1 MDSEERVLPLF
12 PLNTVLFPGA
22 ALPLQIFEERYKEML
37 QDCLAADSWFGAVL
51 IKEGVE
57 VGGPAVPHTTGTVA
71 EIVQVSDEQRGR
83 FLISCVGRQ
92 RFHIKSISDELPY
105 LSGSVELL
113 AEEAD
118 QGVTPELTA
127 AVREAV
133 AAYLALVSGLGAAG
147 SGTSRSRQSP
157 SHYRT
162 SPRRRCRSIRRG
174 SRLSW
179 KSRPLRRVSGRRCHF
194 STDRQR
200 SSGEGWKK
208 GCPRDSAET
217 SDNARQ
223 PPSIPS
229 RSKTSA
235 SLATPS
241 PISSG
246 VL

>member
-22 ALPLQIFEERYKEML
+22 ALPLQIFEERYKQML
-37 QDCLAADSWFGAVL
+37 QDCLAADSRFGAVL

-92 RFHIKSISDELPY
+92 RFHIRSISDELPY

-118 QGVTPELTA
+118 QGVAPELTA

-133 AAYLALVSGLGAAG
+133 AAYLALVSGLGGGWVRDVPVPTEPVSLSYLAAAALQVDTAQKQTLLEEPTA
-147 SGTSRSRQSP
+147 SSRLRSTLSLLHQS
-157 SHYRT
+157 T
-162 SPRRRCRSIRRG
+162 EDIRRRVAEGLSQRF
-174 SRLSW
+174 SR
-179 KSRPLRRVSGRRCHF
+179 
-194 STDRQR
+194 
-200 SSGEGWKK
+200 
-208 GCPRDSAET
+208 
-217 SDNARQ
+217 N
-223 PPSIPS
+223 
-229 RSKTSA
+229 
-235 SLATPS
+235 
-241 PISSG
+241 
-246 VL
+246 

>member
-22 ALPLQIFEERYKEML
+22 ALPLQIFEERYKQML

-133 AAYLALVSGLGAAG
+133 AAYLALASGLGGGWVRDIPVPTEPVSLSYLAAAALQVETARKQALLEEPTA
-147 SGTSRSRQSP
+147 SSRLQSAL
-157 SHYRT
+157 SLLNQST
-162 SPRRRCRSIRRG
+162 EELRRRVEEGLSQRF
-174 SRLSW
+174 SR
-179 KSRPLRRVSGRRCHF
+179 
-194 STDRQR
+194 
-200 SSGEGWKK
+200 
-208 GCPRDSAET
+208 
-217 SDNARQ
+217 N
-223 PPSIPS
+223 
-229 RSKTSA
+229 
-235 SLATPS
+235 
-241 PISSG
+241 
-246 VL
+246 

>member
-22 ALPLQIFEERYKEML
+22 ALPLQIFEDRYKEML

-133 AAYLALVSGLGAAG
+133 AAYLALVSGLGGGWVRDVPVPTEPVSLSYLAAAALQVDTARKQALLEEPTASSRLRSALSLLNG
-147 SGTSRSRQSP
+147 STEEL
-157 SHYRT
+157 
-162 SPRRRCRSIRRG
+162 RRRVEEGLSQRF
-174 SRLSW
+174 SR
-179 KSRPLRRVSGRRCHF
+179 
-194 STDRQR
+194 
-200 SSGEGWKK
+200 
-208 GCPRDSAET
+208 
-217 SDNARQ
+217 N
-223 PPSIPS
+223 
-229 RSKTSA
+229 
-235 SLATPS
+235 
-241 PISSG
+241 
-246 VL
+246 

>member
-22 ALPLQIFEERYKEML
+22 ALPLQIFEERYKQML
-37 QDCLAADSWFGAVL
+37 QDCLAADSRFGAVL

-92 RFHIKSISDELPY
+92 RFHIRSISDELPY

-118 QGVTPELTA
+118 PGVTPELTA

-133 AAYLALVSGLGAAG
+133 AGYLALVSGLGGGWVRDIPVPTEPVSLSYLAAAALQVDTARKQALLEEPTA
-147 SGTSRSRQSP
+147 S
-157 SHYRT
+157 
-162 SPRRRCRSIRRG
+162 
-174 SRLSW
+174 SRLRSTLSLLHQSTEEL
-179 KSRPLRRVSGRRCHF
+179 KRRVEEGLSQRF
-194 STDRQR
+194 SR
-200 SSGEGWKK
+200 
-208 GCPRDSAET
+208 
-217 SDNARQ
+217 N
-223 PPSIPS
+223 
-229 RSKTSA
+229 
-235 SLATPS
+235 
-241 PISSG
+241 
-246 VL
+246 

>member
-22 ALPLQIFEERYKEML
+22 ALPLQIFEERYKQML
-37 QDCLAADSWFGAVL
+37 QDCMATDSRFGAVL

-133 AAYLALVSGLGAAG
+133 AAYLALVSGLGGGWVRDVPVPTEPVSLSYLAAAALQVDTARKQALLEEPTASSRLRSALSLLNG
-147 SGTSRSRQSP
+147 STEEL
-157 SHYRT
+157 
-162 SPRRRCRSIRRG
+162 RRRVEEGLSQRF
-174 SRLSW
+174 SR
-179 KSRPLRRVSGRRCHF
+179 
-194 STDRQR
+194 
-200 SSGEGWKK
+200 
-208 GCPRDSAET
+208 
-217 SDNARQ
+217 N
-223 PPSIPS
+223 
-229 RSKTSA
+229 
-235 SLATPS
+235 
-241 PISSG
+241 
-246 VL
+246 

>member
-22 ALPLQIFEERYKEML
+22 ALPLQIFEERYKQML
-37 QDCLAADSWFGAVL
+37 QDCLAADSRFGAVL

-57 VGGPAVPHTTGTVA
+57 VGGPAVPHMTGTVA

-133 AAYLALVSGLGAAG
+133 AAYLALVSGLGGGWVRDVPVPTEPVSLSYLASAALQVDTAQKQTLLEEPTA
-147 SGTSRSRQSP
+147 S
-157 SHYRT
+157 
-162 SPRRRCRSIRRG
+162 
-174 SRLSW
+174 SRLRSTLSLLHQSTEEL
-179 KSRPLRRVSGRRCHF
+179 KRRVEEGLSQRF
-194 STDRQR
+194 SR
-200 SSGEGWKK
+200 
-208 GCPRDSAET
+208 
-217 SDNARQ
+217 N
-223 PPSIPS
+223 
-229 RSKTSA
+229 
-235 SLATPS
+235 
-241 PISSG
+241 
-246 VL
+246 